1 MLKSLFCFIF
11 IFWQQLFFC
20 QSQFEYTNL
29 KKKTSIPFT
38 VINNLIIIPVNVN
51 GVSLNF
57 LLDTGVEETI
67 LFSLDESNEIVFS
80 DTEKIRMKGLGSKD
94 SFFGYKSTKN
104 KVKIK
109 DIIDNNHMIYLVL
122 DQEINISSQIGVPIN
137 GIIGYNFFKNQL
149 IKIDYESNKIIVYK
163 NKIKQV
169 DKLKDYTKIPL
180 TFHDG
185 KPYLE
190 ATALMEDNLIKTK
203 LLIDTGNSDAIW
215 LFQNTNDKIRVPKSN
230 FPDFLGRGFSG
241 DVYGSRG
248 RIEDFAI
255 KDFRFSKP
263 LVAFP
268 DTISTV
274 DIDNLNDRNG
284 SVGAELMRRFTVF
297 YDYENQAM
305 YLKKNSFFN
314 DDFNF
319 NMSGIEIQHQGLQ
332 WFQEA
337 YLDSN
342 SKGSNDLFDG
352 SGERISNKL
361 KYKFELKPVYIISNI
376 QKNSPADIAGL
387 QKEDVIVKINKRNGF
402 NYSLKQI
409 NDLLKSEEGKII
421 EFEVDRK
428 GKIIK
433 IKFKLKSII

>member
-1 MLKSLFCFIF
+1 MLRSLFCFIF

-29 KKKTSIPFT
+29 KNKTSIPFT

-51 GVSLNF
+51 GITLNF

-67 LFSLDESNEIVFS
+67 LFSLDETNEIVFS
-80 DTEKIRMKGLGSKD
+80 DAEKIKMKGLGSKD

-104 KVKIK
+104 KVEIK
-109 DIIDNNHMIYLVL
+109 GIIDNNHMIYLVL

-185 KPYLE
+185 KPYVE
-190 ATALMEDNLIKTK
+190 ATALLEDNLIKTK

-215 LFQNTNDKIRVPKSN
+215 LFQNTNDKIRVPNSN

-241 DVYGSRG
+241 DVFGSRG

-255 KDFRFSKP
+255 KDFKFSKP

-305 YLKKNSFFN
+305 YLKKNSSFN

-342 SKGSNDLFDG
+342 SKGSNDLFDA

-421 EFEVDRK
+421 NFEVDRK

-433 IKFKLKSII
+433 IKFKLKSVI

>member
-163 NKIKQV
+163 NKIKQI
-169 DKLKDYTKIPL
+169 DKLKNYTKIPI

-185 KPYLE
+185 KPYVE

-342 SKGSNDLFDG
+342 SKGSNDLFDA

-387 QKEDVIVKINKRNGF
+387 QKEDIIVKINKRNGF

-421 EFEVDRK
+421 NFEVDRK

-433 IKFKLKSII
+433 IKFKLKSVI

>member
-109 DIIDNNHMIYLVL
+109 DIIDNNHIIYLVL

-163 NKIKQV
+163 NKIKQI
-169 DKLKDYTKIPL
+169 DKLKNYTKIPI

-185 KPYLE
+185 KPYVE

-342 SKGSNDLFDG
+342 SKGSNDLFDA

-387 QKEDVIVKINKRNGF
+387 QKEDIIVKINKRNGF

-421 EFEVDRK
+421 NFEVDRK

-433 IKFKLKSII
+433 IKFKLKSVI